1 MDKEILIEI
10 LKRKISDPH
19 VLWLI
24 EEIIRSNPR
33 GIPIGNLT
41 SQLFANVYLNE
52 LDHYVKRVLKEK
64 YYIRYMDDFLIL
76 GTDKKKL
83 ADDREKMKIFLREK
97 LKLVLHPKKSEI
109 FPIDPSTFLDYARN
123 KALGAGKGIDFL
135 GYVLK
140 DGKRYL
146 RKDTVKRFIKKKKKY
161 SAKLRSGKISAED
174 MKRVDTSWR
183 GYAKFADSYMLMKK
197 MGI

>member
-1 MDKEILIEI
+1 MGI
-10 LKRKISDPH
+10 LKRKISNAH

-24 EEIIRSNPR
+24 EEIIRSNPS

-83 ADDREKMKIFLREK
+83 AEDREKIKVFLQEK

-161 SAKLRSGKISAED
+161 SADLRSGKISAED

-197 MGI
+197 LKF

>member
-1 MDKEILIEI
+1 VTK
-10 LKRKISDPH
+10 
-19 VLWLI
+19 VV
-24 EEIIRSNPR
+24 RSNQK

-52 LDHYVKRVLKEK
+52 LDQYVKRILKEK

-83 ADDREKMKIFLREK
+83 GETREKIREFLRTE

-109 FPIDPSTFLDYARN
+109 SPIN
-123 KALGAGKGIDFL
+123 KGVDFL
-135 GYVLK
+135 GYVIK

-146 RKDTVKRFIKKKKKY
+146 RKSTVKRFIKKRKVYFSMEKK
-161 SAKLRSGKISAED
+161 GKITHEKTIRAIS
-174 MKRVDTSWR
+174 SWN
-183 GYAKFADSYMLMKK
+183 GYAKFADSWALRKK
-197 MGI
+197 LKI